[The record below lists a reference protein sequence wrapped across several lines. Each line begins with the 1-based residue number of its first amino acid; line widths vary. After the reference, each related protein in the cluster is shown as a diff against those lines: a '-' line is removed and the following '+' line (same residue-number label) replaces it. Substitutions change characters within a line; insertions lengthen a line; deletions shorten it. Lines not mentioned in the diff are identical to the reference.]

1 MDYLCTFALTTISAV
16 LAALFVQGLFFR
28 IVKASET
35 RKRRREIVIL
45 LAQCADLI
53 FDSVRNG
60 ELARKWAKPKDS
72 AFDAVE
78 REYWK
83 LGARA
88 LSLFEVREQ
97 VVAKWVE
104 VELHTGLVA
113 VFYLLQG
120 NGTPR
125 TRVAAQTMLD
135 SFLSDGPDSEE
146 VFEYGPPRP
155 SMLAEWA
162 ELRSSGPI
170 YGSLETPGDESR
182 HHIVFPNSDIEIP
195 EPLSPVH
202 ELSPRGHRL
211 LGRWSEKRRARYYRR
226 LQRRSSREW
235 QRKAR
240 DSGNKRF
247 WTTLSKFGASFSR
260 R

>member
-1 MDYLCTFALTTISAV
+1 MDYLWTFALTTISAV
-16 LAALFVQGLFFR
+16 LAALIVQGLFFR
-28 IVKASET
+28 IVQASET

-53 FDSVRNG
+53 FESVRNG
-60 ELARKWAKPKDS
+60 ELSRKWANPKDS

-78 REYWK
+78 TEYWK
-83 LGARA
+83 LGTRA

-97 VVAKWVE
+97 VVAKWAE
-104 VELHTGLVA
+104 VELHAGLA
-113 VFYLLQG
+113 AFFYLLQG

-125 TRVAAQTMLD
+125 TRLAAQTMLD
-135 SFLSDGPDSEE
+135 GFLSDGPDSEE
-146 VFEYGPPRP
+146 VFDYGPPRP

-182 HHIVFPNSDIEIP
+182 HHIVVPNSDVEIP
-195 EPLSPVH
+195 ERLSPVH

-211 LGRWSEKRRARYYRR
+211 LGRWSEKRRARYYGR
-226 LQRRSSREW
+226 LERRSSREW

-240 DSGNKRF
+240 DAALNRL
-247 WTTLSKFGASFSR
+247 WTTLSRLRG
-260 R
+260 

>member
-1 MDYLCTFALTTISAV
+1 MDYLWTFALTTISAV
-16 LAALFVQGLFFR
+16 LAALFVQGLFFQ
-28 IVKASET
+28 IVQASET

-45 LAQCADLI
+45 LAQCSDLI
-53 FDSVRNG
+53 FDSVRKG
-60 ELARKWAKPKDS
+60 ELPRKWASPKDS

-83 LGARA
+83 HGTRA
-88 LSLFEVREQ
+88 LGLFEVREQ

-104 VELHTGLVA
+104 VELHAGLVA
-113 VFYLLQG
+113 LFHLLQE

-125 TRVAAQTMLD
+125 TRLAAQTMLD
-135 SFLSDGPDSEE
+135 GFLTEGPDSEE
-146 VFEYGPPRP
+146 VFDYGPPRP

-170 YGSLETPGDESR
+170 YGSLGTPGDESR
-182 HHIVFPNSDIEIP
+182 HHIVVPNSDIEIP
-195 EPLSPVH
+195 ERLSPVH
-202 ELSPRGHRL
+202 ELAPRGHRL

-226 LQRRSSREW
+226 LQLSSSREW

-240 DSGNKRF
+240 DSAPKRL
-247 WTTLSKFGASFSR
+247 WTPLSRLSG
-260 R
+260 

>member
-1 MDYLCTFALTTISAV
+1 MDYSCTFALTTISAV
-16 LAALFVQGLFFR
+16 LAALIVQGLFFR
-28 IVKASET
+28 IVQASET

-78 REYWK
+78 TEYWK
-83 LGARA
+83 LGTRA

-104 VELHTGLVA
+104 VELHAGLLA
-113 VFYLLQG
+113 FFYLLRR
-120 NGTPR
+120 NGTPG
-125 TRVAAQTMLD
+125 TRLAAQNMLD
-135 SFLSDGPDSEE
+135 GFLSDAPDSEE
-146 VFEYGPPRP
+146 VFDYGPPRP
-155 SMLAEWA
+155 SILAEWA

-170 YGSLETPGDESR
+170 YGSLEKPGDESR
-182 HHIVFPNSDIEIP
+182 HHIVVPHSDIEMP
-195 EPLSPVH
+195 ERLSPVH

-211 LGRWSEKRRARYYRR
+211 LGKWSEKRRARYYRR
-226 LQRRSSREW
+226 LERSSSREW

-240 DSGNKRF
+240 EPTAKRL
-247 WTTLSKFGASFSR
+247 WTTLRKPRG
-260 R
+260 